1 MEKRYLTILFL
12 AIGILCV
19 FLIGCRNAS
28 SLDQAAIQEKTEVI
42 MTYPFSDPDPVPI
55 LARPNMWGRGA
66 KLYPYYFFDG
76 FSKTGKGQKWQVV
89 WMENSYIKVSILPQV
104 GGKIW
109 GAAEKLSNKDFI
121 YTNHVLKF
129 REIALRGP
137 WTSGG
142 IEFNFGI
149 IGHTPS
155 TAAPVDYFLCKNKD
169 GSVSCIVGTLDLP
182 SRTRWSVTI
191 TLPKDKAY
199 VETNAFW
206 YNPSPFNQ
214 SYYCWMTPAIKAA
227 KDLKYIFPGRYSI
240 GHDYSV
246 PLEPWPVDKHGR
258 DLSLYKNNNF
268 SSSKSYFT
276 VGEYEDFYGVYYQN
290 SDSGFGHWASSDDV
304 PGRKIWIW
312 DLSRQGEIW
321 VDLLTDTDGQYSEP
335 QAGRLLNQSDHE
347 FFLPCAADRWK
358 EIWFPYMKIGS
369 MVKASPYGVLNV
381 TQTANSLKV
390 ALFALQKINDDLVAG
405 AEGKEFYRE
414 HLRLKPMEIYEKT
427 IPVADP
433 GKIFEV
439 NLGHKLN
446 YSSDPRANDIQRPIR
461 FQNYDETTAEGLFL
475 AANRYDKERNYH
487 QALEKYLACL
497 AKEPLHLRALCRV
510 AELYTRRGEYQK
522 ALDSARKALET
533 AMYDSE
539 ANYIYGVIS
548 QRLGNLVDA
557 KETLGWAARSMEYR
571 SPAYSQL
578 AEIYFLERNYDRTLE
593 YAQQALDFNKY
604 NLNAYQIM
612 ATAYRKMGKVKEARQ
627 ILGQILKI
635 DPLNHLARF
644 ETYLLEPT
652 PERLENFQS
661 MIRNEFPHETYL
673 EIALYFVKLGLGD
686 DAIRLL
692 KKGPAYPPIYYWL
705 SYLLKEKTPQ
715 ESEVYLNQ
723 ASALSAWLVF
733 PFREESIPV
742 FQWAAERR
750 LNDWKPKYYL
760 GLIYWVKGRVPEAL
774 QLFDECGQPD
784 FGPFYL
790 ARGYLFQEADP
801 QKTLADLEQA
811 VKVDEKSWRT
821 WHYLISFYQK
831 LGVNDKALISAKR
844 AVQLFPN
851 EVPIQIDLVQAL
863 MNINRQAEAASILDK
878 VEALPY
884 EGASEIHGLFVKCQI
899 QLALEDMKSKS
910 FCQAIEHLEKSKE
923 YPERLGTGKPFN
935 PDYRLQDYLEALCY
949 EKLQDKEKA
958 EAARKAIYDYTF
970 KNWEEQTQN
979 QYFGGLVLLL
989 YGEKEKAKELLNKGI
1004 PPREILEMIRE
1015 MSK

>member
-1 MEKRYLTILFL
+1 MKKLHIVILSLAL
-12 AIGILCV
+12 AIFGV
-19 FLIGCRNAS
+19 FFSGCQDMS
-28 SLDQAAIQEKTEVI
+28 SSGQATIQEKTEVI
-42 MTYPFSDPDPVPI
+42 KTYPFSDPDPVPI
-55 LARPNMWGRGA
+55 LARSNMWGHSA
-66 KLYPYYFFDG
+66 KLYPYYFFDR
-76 FSKTGKGQKWQVV
+76 FSKTGKDQEWKVV
-89 WMENSYIKVSILPQV
+89 WMENPYIKVSVLPQV

-155 TAAPVDYFLCKNKD
+155 TATPVDYVLRKNKD
-169 GSVSCIVGTLDLP
+169 GSVSCIVGTMDLP

-191 TLPKDKAY
+191 ALPKDKAY

-206 YNPSPFNQ
+206 YNASPFNQ
-214 SYYCWMTPAIKAA
+214 SYYCWMTPAVKAA
-227 KDLKYIFPGRYSI
+227 DDLKYIFPGRYST

-246 PLEPWPVDKHGR
+246 PLEPWPLDKHGR

-268 SSSKSYFT
+268 GSSKSYFT

-290 SDSGFGHWASSDDV
+290 SDSGFGHWAFYDDV

-335 QAGRLLNQSDHE
+335 QAGRFLNQSDHE
-347 FFLPCAADRWK
+347 FFLPYAADHWK
-358 EIWFPYMKIGS
+358 EIWFPYMKVGP

-381 TQTANSLKV
+381 TQIDNSLKV
-390 ALFALQKINDDLVAG
+390 ALFALQKIDDDLVAG
-405 AEGKEFYRE
+405 VESKDFYRE
-414 HLRLKPMEIYEKT
+414 HLRLRPMEIYEKT
-427 IPVADP
+427 IPFAER

-446 YSSDPRANDIQRPIR
+446 YSSDPHANDIQRPIR
-461 FQNYDETTAEGLFL
+461 FQNYDETTTEGLFL
-475 AANRYDKERNYH
+475 AANRYDKERNYY

-497 AKEPLHLRALCRV
+497 DKEPLHIRALCRV

-522 ALDSARKALET
+522 ALGYARKALET
-533 AMYDSE
+533 AMYDAE

-548 QRLGNLVDA
+548 RRLGNLVDA
-557 KETLGWAARSMEYR
+557 KETLGWASRSMEYR
-571 SPAYSQL
+571 SGAYSQL
-578 AEIYFLERNYDRTLE
+578 AEIYFLERSYDRALE
-593 YAQQALDFNKY
+593 YAQRGLDFNKY

-612 ATAYRKMGKVKEARQ
+612 ATAYRKMGEAEKTRR
-627 ILGQILKI
+627 ILEQILKI
-635 DPLNHLARF
+635 DPLNHQARF
-644 ETYLLEPT
+644 EMYLLDPT
-652 PERLENFQS
+652 PERLENFQF
-661 MIRNEFPHETYL
+661 MIRNEFPHEVYL
-673 EIALYFVKLGLGD
+673 EMALYFVKLGLGD
-686 DAIRLL
+686 DAVQLL
-692 KKGPAYPPIYYWL
+692 KKGPAYPTIYYWL
-705 SYLLKEKTPQ
+705 SYLLKDKTPE
-715 ESEVYLNQ
+715 ESEEYLNQ
-723 ASALSAWLVF
+723 ASALSAWFVF

-742 FQWAAERR
+742 FQWASERR
-750 LNDWKPKYYL
+750 PNDWKPKYYL

-774 QLFDECGQPD
+774 KLFDECGQPD
-784 FGPFYL
+784 FAPFYL
-790 ARGYLFQEADP
+790 ARGYLHQENNP
-801 QKTLADLEQA
+801 QKTLADFDQA

-821 WHYLISFYQK
+821 WHYLINFCQK
-831 LGVNDKALISAKR
+831 HGMKDKALTSAER
-844 AVQLFPN
+844 AARLFPD

-863 MNINRQAEAASILDK
+863 MNIDRCAEAASILDK

-884 EGASEIHGLFVKCQI
+884 EGASEIHGLFVECQI
-899 QLALEDMKSKS
+899 QIALEDMKNKS
-910 FCQAIEHLEKSKE
+910 FSQAIGHFEKSKE
-923 YPERLGTGKPFN
+923 YPERLGTGKSFN

-949 EKLQDKEKA
+949 EKLKDKEKA
-958 EAARKAIYDYTF
+958 EATRKAIYDYTL

-979 QYFGGLVLLL
+979 QYFGGLVLLH

-1004 PPREILEMIRE
+1004 PSKEILDVIKE
-1015 MSK
+1015 MSR